1 MARTTGNNRALRLMT
16 PCLRAAAGKIAIG
29 LLCAGMMSAVKLSI
43 PWTIKLAIDDVFPSG
58 NTSLLMALLGG
69 LALAFVLK
77 NTFIVIGRRVMLQ
90 AGETTALSVRRL
102 LFSHLQSLSVGYHKS
117 HKPGE
122 SLSRVTGDVT
132 ALESFVEVGVPKTAN
147 TVLMMLGVL
156 AIIFITNPVLAAVSL
171 VVLPMHLLLYTSFK
185 QPIKSGNRRMR
196 ENESGISSG
205 LVESLL
211 GVEAMTA
218 SAAEDHERQRFY
230 DRANNLLAARLR
242 LGSLQLWQKV
252 LADVAVGI
260 GTIGVFYYGGRQ
272 IMATKMT
279 IGEFTA
285 FLSYMGMLYPLSLT
299 LMTQMGHTLGAM
311 SSAERVMDVLE
322 TEPDVKEAPDAAPL
336 SQVNG
341 SIAFDNVSFSYGERS
356 HGLLALNFSADAG
369 DVIAVIGPEGT
380 GKSTLA
386 YLLARFYD
394 VRNGAIYLDGMPLD
408 RLPLRQLRSEVGI
421 AFQEPFLFSGSL
433 ADNIRYS
440 KPDASAAEVM
450 ASAEA
455 VGLGTLIERL
465 PDGIDTMIGENGIQL
480 SLGQKHRIDMARAL
494 IKNPRILVLDS
505 VLPDVAGEDE
515 WEQEKIFR
523 RISEGRTTFVIN
535 PPAYVLDRADKVVR
549 LQRSG
554 QAEVEERMNGER

>member
-1 MARTTGNNRALRLMT
+1 MARTTGNRALRLMT
-16 PCLRAAAGKIAIG
+16 PCLRASAGKIAIG

-171 VVLPMHLLLYTSFK
+171 IVLPMHLLLYASFK

-554 QAEVEERMNGER
+554 QAEVEERTNIER

>member
-1 MARTTGNNRALRLMT
+1 MT
-16 PCLRAAAGKIAIG
+16 PCLRASAGKIAIG

-43 PWTIKLAIDDVFPSG
+43 PWTIKLAIDDVFPSR

-77 NTFIVIGRRVMLQ
+77 NVFIVVGRRVMLH
-90 AGETTALSVRRL
+90 AGETAALSVRRL

-132 ALESFVEVGVPKTAN
+132 ALESFVEIGVPKTAN

-171 VVLPMHLLLYTSFK
+171 VVLPMHLLLYMSFK

-218 SAAEDHERQRFY
+218 SAAEDHERQRFFN
-230 DRANNLLAARLR
+230 RANDLLAARLR

-252 LADVAVGI
+252 FADVAVGI

-336 SQVNG
+336 PQVNG

-356 HGLLALNFSADAG
+356 HGLRVLNFSVDAG
-369 DVIAVIGPEGT
+369 DVVAVIGPEGT

-394 VRNGAIYLDGMPLD
+394 VRNGAIYLDGVPLD

-421 AFQEPFLFSGSL
+421 AFQEPFLFSGSI

-440 KPDASAAEVM
+440 KPDASAAEVI
-450 ASAEA
+450 AAAEA
-455 VGLGTLIERL
+455 VGLGPLIERL
-465 PDGIDTMIGENGIQL
+465 PEGIDTMIGENGIQL
-480 SLGQKHRIDMARAL
+480 SLGQKHRIDMGRAL

-505 VLPDVAGEDE
+505 VLPDVPSEDE
-515 WEQEKIFR
+515 WEQERIFH

-535 PPAYVLDRADKVVR
+535 PPAYVLDQADKVVR

-554 QAEVEERMNGER
+554 LAEVEERR

>member
-1 MARTTGNNRALRLMT
+1 MM
-16 PCLRAAAGKIAIG
+16 PCLRTSAGKIAIG
-29 LLCAGMMSAVKLSI
+29 LLCAGLMSAVKLSI
-43 PWTIKLAIDDVFPSG
+43 PWTIKLAIDDVFPSR
-58 NTSLLMALLGG
+58 NTTLLMALLGG

-77 NTFIVIGRRVMLQ
+77 NAFIVIGRRVMLR

-122 SLSRVTGDVT
+122 SLSRVTGDVAT
-132 ALESFVEVGVPKTAN
+132 LESFVEIGVPKTAN
-147 TVLMMLGVL
+147 TLLMLLGVL
-156 AIIFITNPVLAAVSL
+156 VIIFITNPVLAAVSL
-171 VVLPMHLLLYTSFK
+171 VVLPMHLLLYMSFK

-218 SAAEDHERQRFY
+218 SAAEDHERQKFH
-230 DRANNLLAARLR
+230 DRANNLLGARLR

-260 GTIGVFYYGGRQ
+260 GTVGVFYYGGRQ
-272 IMATKMT
+272 IMATRMT

-285 FLSYMGMLYPLSLT
+285 FISYLGMLYPLSLT

-322 TEPDVKEAPDAAPL
+322 TEPDVKEAPDAAALP
-336 SQVNG
+336 QVNG

-356 HGLLALNFSADAG
+356 HGLRALNFAAEAG
-369 DVIAVIGPEGT
+369 DVVAVVGPEGT

-394 VRNGAIYLDGMPLD
+394 VRNGAIYLDGVPLD
-408 RLPLRQLRSEVGI
+408 RLPLRQLRNEVGI

-450 ASAEA
+450 AAADA
-455 VGLGTLIERL
+455 VGLAPLIERL

-505 VLPDVAGEDE
+505 VLADVVAEDR
-515 WEQEKIFR
+515 WEQERVFH

-535 PPAYVLDRADKVVR
+535 PPAHVLDQANKVIR

-554 QAEVEERMNGER
+554 LAEVEDRLAAE

>member
-1 MARTTGNNRALRLMT
+1 MALSNSSRAFRLMM
-16 PCLRAAAGKIAIG
+16 PCLRTSAGKIAIG
-29 LLCAGMMSAVKLSI
+29 LLCAGLMSAVKLSI
-43 PWTIKLAIDDVFPSG
+43 PWTIKLAIDDVFPSR
-58 NTSLLMALLGG
+58 NTTLLMALLGG

-77 NTFIVIGRRVMLQ
+77 NAFIVIGRRVMLR

-122 SLSRVTGDVT
+122 SLSRVTGDVAT
-132 ALESFVEVGVPKTAN
+132 LESFVEIGVPKTAN
-147 TVLMMLGVL
+147 TLLMMLGVL
-156 AIIFITNPVLAAVSL
+156 VIIFITNPVLAAVSL
-171 VVLPMHLLLYTSFK
+171 VVLPMHLLLYMSFK

-218 SAAEDHERQRFY
+218 SAAEDHERQKFY
-230 DRANNLLAARLR
+230 DRANNLLGARLR

-260 GTIGVFYYGGRQ
+260 GTVGVFYYGGRQ
-272 IMATKMT
+272 IMATRMT

-285 FLSYMGMLYPLSLT
+285 FISYLGMLYPLSLT

-322 TEPDVKEAPDAAPL
+322 TEPDVKEAPDAAALP
-336 SQVNG
+336 QVNG

-356 HGLLALNFSADAG
+356 HGLRALNFAAEAG
-369 DVIAVIGPEGT
+369 DVVAVIGPEGT

-394 VRNGAIYLDGMPLD
+394 VRNGAIYLDGVPLD
-408 RLPLRQLRSEVGI
+408 RLPLRQLRNEVGI

-450 ASAEA
+450 AAADA
-455 VGLGTLIERL
+455 VGLAPLIERL

-505 VLPDVAGEDE
+505 VLADVVAEDRR
-515 WEQEKIFR
+515 EQERVFH

-535 PPAYVLDRADKVVR
+535 PPAHVLDQANKVVR

-554 QAEVEERMNGER
+554 LAEVEERR